1 MVRFTVVRVIQKSIY
16 LRPCCE
22 KVKICKLRFM
32 VRNLYLPGFFV
43 LVFSTS
49 LFAQVGSGTLKGK
62 LTDAETGEALPFVN
76 IVLQEADRQ
85 VTGSATD
92 FDGKYTIKPIP
103 PGTYDVLVS
112 YVGYNAKKIENVRIN
127 NEKITFLD
135 IQLESGIKLD
145 EFEVIEYTVPLID
158 KDGGSSGGTVTR
170 EDITKM
176 PGRSATSIAATV
188 GGVQQTGA
196 GTSIRGA
203 REGNTFFYIDGI
215 KVRGSTNLPKA
226 AIEEVQVLTG
236 GIPASYGD
244 ATGGIVAITTRGAST
259 RFFGGIDVITS
270 GFANEDGD
278 GIGLDR
284 YSQTQVEAVLSGPLL
299 WKKDAEGNKERP
311 LLGFFLSAN
320 YRNFMDNRPLATGS
334 FRIKEDVRNDLI
346 ADPLRFVVQGI
357 NIDNAGGGVYID
369 ENGNSVP
376 VFSIDPQ
383 IQANNNAEFLRSSDW
398 EEVPARNNDRQEGI
412 SLTAKLDVAT
422 TPNIDLSFGG
432 TYDFITDRSWNY
444 SNSLFNSVNNGET
457 RDQTFRIFGR
467 FTQRFANSEDG
478 EGLIKNAFYSLM
490 VDYSQR
496 NFRQWDPR
504 HQDNVFNYGY
514 VGRFETVE
522 VPFYQFL
529 SANDT
534 ITTAGF
540 YQQDFRQ
547 LEVLFTPSDVNS
559 DLASYTSDLYEFYE
573 ENGFTVRT
581 GEQIDASG
589 GLRNG
594 RLPADIFNLYRP
606 IGRPFNSY
614 SFFDNNQFRI
624 TGSGSADIGNHAV
637 TIGFEFEQYTERS
650 FSAAPVG
657 LWNLARQYTNF
668 HLQELDFG
676 AAPDVTF
683 IDGQPYFTYD
693 RLINLDQQT
702 TFDRNLRSTLGLNP
716 NGSDIIY
723 VDALDPEIFE
733 LDMFSADELL
743 NQGNNLVNYYGYD
756 FKGDRLTGGRPTI
769 DDFFTERDEN
779 GNLTRPV
786 AAFEPIY
793 VAGYIMDKF
802 TFDDI
807 IFNVGLRVDRF
818 DANQAVLK
826 DQFVIGEALSVAD
839 TRGGSESN
847 IPDALRVHPSV
858 AGDDWVV
865 YVNDRQNPTAING
878 YRDGNT
884 WYNAQGVEIP
894 DPRAI
899 STPAGIAPL
908 LADPD
913 AVGENLNS
921 GAFEDYDP
929 QWNVMPRIAF
939 SFPISD
945 EAVFFAHYDILT
957 QRPTGQN
964 IMNPID
970 YLFIQNRGNTA
981 IANPNLRPT
990 RTIDYELGFQQVL
1003 SRTSSLKIA
1012 AFYRETRDEI
1022 QARRLLEA
1030 FPVTYTSFDNF
1041 DFGTVKGLTLT
1052 YDLRRTGNVTLRV
1065 AYTLQFAAA
1074 TGSNAG
1080 SAINLVNSG
1089 EPNLRVIFPTSRDQR
1104 HLLITTFDY
1113 RYGSG
1118 ADYNGPTIGG
1128 KQILANTGLNIVST
1142 LGSGTPYS
1150 QQRQATGTQLIN
1162 GGGSPQLEGSPN
1174 GSRLPWQFNVDAQLD
1189 KSWELK
1195 FGKGEEKKTAFL
1207 NAYLLVNNLFNTM
1220 NIINVY
1226 RFTGNP
1232 DDDGYLTS
1240 PIFEPAIEA
1249 QIDPEAFRQMYA
1261 LKMNNPFN
1269 FSVPRTI
1276 QLGLRLDF

>member
-1 MVRFTVVRVIQKSIY
+1 
-16 LRPCCE
+16 
-22 KVKICKLRFM
+22 M
-32 VRNLYLPGFFV
+32 VRNLYLLGIFV
-43 LVFSTS
+43 LGFSS
-49 LFAQVGSGTLKGK
+49 SIFAQVGSGTLKGK
-62 LTDAETGEALPFVN
+62 LTDAETGEPLPFVN
-76 IVLQEADRQ
+76 IVLQEGDRQ
-85 VTGSATD
+85 ITGSATD
-92 FDGKYTIKPIP
+92 FDGNYTIKPIP

-135 IQLESGIKLD
+135 IKLEAGVKLE
-145 EFEVIEYTVPLID
+145 EFEVIEYSVPLID

-170 EDITKM
+170 EDITRM

-270 GFANEDGD
+270 GFANQDGD

-284 YSQTQVEAVLSGPLL
+284 YSQTQVEGVLSGPLL
-299 WKKDAEGNKERP
+299 WKKNAEGEKERP
-311 LLGFFLSAN
+311 LLGFFLSVN
-320 YRNFMDNRPLATGS
+320 YRNFLDNRPLATGA
-334 FRIKEDVRNDLI
+334 FRIKDDVRRELV
-346 ADPLRFVVQGI
+346 ADPLQFVVQGI
-357 NIDNAGGGVYID
+357 NDDSANGVYID
-369 ENGNSVP
+369 EDGNSVP
-376 VFSIDPQ
+376 AVATAPQ
-383 IQANNNAEFLRSSDW
+383 IQANSSAEFLRSDAW
-398 EEVPARNNDRQEGI
+398 EEVPARQFDRRQGI
-412 SLTAKLDVAT
+412 SLTGKLDVAT

-432 TYDFITDRSWNY
+432 TYDFETDRSWSYN
-444 SNSLFNSVNNGET
+444 NSLFNAVNNGET

-467 FTQRFANSEDG
+467 FTQRFTNDNSKED

-496 NFRQWDPR
+496 NFRSWDPV
-504 HQDNVFNYGY
+504 HQDNLFNYGY
-514 VGRFETVE
+514 VGSFETVE
-522 VPFYQFL
+522 APFYEFFTQ
-529 SANDT
+529 NDT
-534 ITTAGF
+534 IPVTGF
-540 YQQDFRQ
+540 YQRDFRSLQ
-547 LEVLFTPSDVNS
+547 INYTPSDVNS
-559 DLASYTSDLYEFYE
+559 DLASYTSDLYEFYD
-573 ENGFTVRT
+573 ENGFTMRT
-581 GEQIDASG
+581 PEQIDASG

-594 RLPADIFNLYRP
+594 RTPSPIFSLYNA
-606 IGRPFNSY
+606 IGVPFNNY
-614 SFFDNNQFRI
+614 QFFDNSQFRV
-624 TGSGSADIGNHAV
+624 TGSGSADIGNHAI
-637 TIGFEFEQYTERS
+637 TLGFEFEQYTERN
-650 FSAAPVG
+650 FQAFPVG
-657 LWNLARQYTNF
+657 LWNLARQYTNA
-668 HLQELDFG
+668 HIQEFDTEN
-676 AAPDVTF
+676 PTETF
-683 IDGQPYFTYD
+683 FVDGQQYFNFD
-693 RLINLDQQT
+693 RVISLDQQT
-702 TFDRNLRSTLGLNP
+702 TFDRNLRTKLGLDP
-716 NGSDIIY
+716 NSDDIIY
-723 VDALDPEIFE
+723 VDALDPETFE

-743 NQGNNLVNYYGYD
+743 NQGNNFVNYYGYD
-756 FKGDRLTGGRPTI
+756 YKGDRLTGGRPTI

-779 GNLTRPV
+779 GDFTRPV

-807 IFNVGLRVDRF
+807 IFNVGVRVDRF
-818 DANQAVLK
+818 DANQPVLR
-826 DQFVIGEALSVAD
+826 DQFVIGDALTVAD
-839 TRGGSESN
+839 TRTSGEGGSTLPSELTS
-847 IPDALRVHPSV
+847 HPSV
-858 AGDDWVV
+858 VGDDWVV

-899 STPAGIAPL
+899 TTPSGIAPL

-913 AVGENLNS
+913 AVGENLTS
-921 GAFEDYDP
+921 AAFEDYEP
-929 QWNVMPRIAF
+929 QWNVMPRISF

-964 IMNPID
+964 ITNPID
-970 YLFIQNRGNTA
+970 YLFIQFRGNSP

-990 RTIDYELGFQQVL
+990 RTVDYELGFQQVL

-1022 QARRLLEA
+1022 QVRRLLEA
-1030 FPVTYTSFDNF
+1030 FPVTYNSFDNF

-1052 YDLRRTGNVTLRV
+1052 YDLRRTGNVSLRV
-1065 AYTLQFAAA
+1065 AYTLQFANA

-1080 SAINLVNSG
+1080 TALNLVNSG

-1113 RYGSG
+1113 RYQSG
-1118 ADYNGPTIGG
+1118 ADYNGPVIGG
-1128 KQILANTGLNIVST
+1128 KQILANAGLNLVGT

-1150 QQRQATGTQLIN
+1150 QQQQPIGTQLI
-1162 GGGSPQLEGSPN
+1162 GGGGAPQLEGTPN
-1174 GSRLPWQFNVDAQLD
+1174 GSRLPWQFNVDAQID

-1220 NIINVY
+1220 NIIDVY

-1232 DDDGYLTS
+1232 DDDGYLSS

-1249 QIDPEAFRQMYA
+1249 QLDPEAFRQMYA
-1261 LKMNNPFN
+1261 LKMNDPFN

>member
-1 MVRFTVVRVIQKSIY
+1 
-16 LRPCCE
+16 
-22 KVKICKLRFM
+22 M
-32 VRNLYLPGFFV
+32 VRNLYLLGF
-43 LVFSTS
+43 LILGLSS
-49 LFAQVGSGTLKGK
+49 SIYAQVGSGTLKGTLK
-62 LTDAETGEALPFVN
+62 DAETGEPLPFVN
-76 IVLQEADRQ
+76 IVLQEGERQ
-85 VTGSATD
+85 ITGSATD

-112 YVGYNAKKIENVRIN
+112 YVGYNARKVEGVIIN

-135 IQLESGIKLD
+135 IELEAGVKLE
-145 EFEVIEYTVPLID
+145 EFEVIDYTVPLID

-259 RFFGGIDVITS
+259 RFFGGIDILTS
-270 GFANEDGD
+270 GFANQDGD

-284 YSQTQVEAVLSGPLL
+284 YSQTQIEGVLSGPLL
-299 WKKDAEGNKERP
+299 WKKNAEGEKERP
-311 LLGFFLSAN
+311 LLGFFLSVN
-320 YRNFMDNRPLATGS
+320 YRNFMDNRPLATGA
-334 FRIKEDVRNDLI
+334 FRIKEDAKNQLI

-357 NIDNAGGGVYID
+357 NDDSANGVYID
-369 ENGNSVP
+369 EDGNSVP
-376 VFSIDPQ
+376 AVAIAPQ
-383 IQANNNAEFLRSSDW
+383 IQANNNAEFLDPDDW
-398 EEVPARNNDRQEGI
+398 EEVPARQYDRQQGI

-432 TYDFITDRSWNY
+432 TYDFVTDRSWSYN
-444 SNSLFNSVNNGET
+444 NSLFNAVNNGET
-457 RDQTFRIFGR
+457 RDQNFRIFGR
-467 FTQRFANSEDG
+467 FTQRFANDDNQEG
-478 EGLIKNAFYSLM
+478 GGGLIKNAFYSLM

-496 NFRQWDPR
+496 NFRSWDPV
-504 HQDNVFNYGY
+504 HEDNLFNYGY
-514 VGRFETVE
+514 VGRFEE
-522 VPFYQFL
+522 VTAPFYTFQVA
-529 SANDT
+529 SDT
-534 ITTAGF
+534 IPATGF
-540 YQQDFRQ
+540 YQEDFRT
-547 LEVLFTPSDVNS
+547 LEVQFTPSEVNS
-559 DLASYTSDLYEFYE
+559 DLASYTTDLYEFYE
-573 ENGFTVRT
+573 ENGFNMRT
-581 GEQIDASG
+581 PEQIDASG

-594 RLPADIFNLYRP
+594 RLPSSVYNLYTA
-606 IGRPFNSY
+606 IGVPFNNY
-614 SFFDNNQFRI
+614 QFFDNNQFRI

-637 TIGFEFEQYTERS
+637 TLGFEFEQYTERS

-657 LWNLARQYTNF
+657 LWNLARQYANDHIGEFDTSTPTSSFFVDGEQYFNF
-668 HLQELDFG
+668 DRI
-676 AAPDVTF
+676 
-683 IDGQPYFTYD
+683 ID
-693 RLINLDQQT
+693 LASQT
-702 TFDRNLRSTLGLNP
+702 TFDRNLRTRLGLDP
-716 NGSDIIY
+716 NGDDLIY
-723 VDALDPEIFE
+723 VDALDPETFE
-733 LDMFSADELL
+733 LEMFSADELL

-756 FKGDRLTGGRPTI
+756 YKGDPLTGGRPTI
-769 DDFFTERDEN
+769 DDFFTETDDN
-779 GNLTRPV
+779 GDFTRPV
-786 AAFEPIY
+786 APFQPIY
-793 VAGYIMDKF
+793 IAGYIMDKF

-818 DANQAVLK
+818 DANQSVLK
-826 DQFVIGEALSVAD
+826 DQFVIGEALTVAD
-839 TRGGSESN
+839 TRGGSEGGGIDPVLQN
-847 IPDALRVHPSV
+847 HPSV

-865 YVNDRQNPTAING
+865 YVNDLQNPTAING

-899 STPAGIAPL
+899 TTPAGIAPL
-908 LADPD
+908 LVDPD
-913 AVGENLNS
+913 ATGEQLNS
-921 GAFEDYDP
+921 GAFEDYEP
-929 QWNVMPRIAF
+929 QWNVMPRISF

-957 QRPTGQN
+957 QRPIGQN
-964 IMNPID
+964 ITNPID
-970 YLFIQNRGNTA
+970 YLFIQFRGNTP

-990 RTIDYELGFQQVL
+990 RTVDYELGFQQVL

-1022 QARRLLEA
+1022 QVRRLLQA
-1030 FPVTYTSFDNF
+1030 FPVTYNSFDNF

-1065 AYTLQFAAA
+1065 AYTLQFANA
-1074 TGSNAG
+1074 TGSNSGTAL
-1080 SAINLVNSG
+1080 NLVNSG

-1113 RYGSG
+1113 RYGQG
-1118 ADYNGPTIGG
+1118 ADYNGPVIGG
-1128 KQILANTGLNIVST
+1128 SQIFANAGLNIVST

-1150 QQRQATGTQLIN
+1150 QQQQATGTQLI
-1162 GGGSPQLEGSPN
+1162 GGGGAPQLEGTPN
-1174 GSRLPWQFNVDAQLD
+1174 GSRLPWQFNIDAQID
-1189 KSWELK
+1189 KSWDLK
-1195 FGKGEEKKTAFL
+1195 FGKGEEKKTARL
-1207 NAYLLVNNLFNTM
+1207 NAYLLINNLLNTM
-1220 NIINVY
+1220 NIIDVY
-1226 RFTGNP
+1226 RYTGNP

-1261 LKMNNPFN
+1261 LKMNDPFN

>member
-1 MVRFTVVRVIQKSIY
+1 
-16 LRPCCE
+16 
-22 KVKICKLRFM
+22 M
-32 VRNLYLPGFFV
+32 VRNLYLLGTLF

-49 LFAQVGSGTLKGK
+49 LFAQVGSGTLKGT
-62 LTDAETGEALPFVN
+62 LIDSETGEPLPFVN
-76 IVLQEADRQ
+76 IVLQDGDRQ

-112 YVGYNAKKIENVRIN
+112 YVGYNAKKIEGVRIN
-127 NEKITFLD
+127 NEKITFVDIELD
-135 IQLESGIKLD
+135 AGVRLE

-176 PGRSATSIAATV
+176 PGRSANSIAATV
-188 GGVQQTGA
+188 GGVQQNGA

-203 REGNTFFYIDGI
+203 REGNTFYYIDGI
-215 KVRGSTNLPKA
+215 KIRGNTNLPKA
-226 AIEEVQVLTG
+226 AIEEVQVMTG

-244 ATGGIVAITTRGAST
+244 ATGGIIAITTRGASS
-259 RFFGGIDVITS
+259 RWFGGIDIITS
-270 GFANEDGD
+270 GFANQDGD

-284 YSQTQVEAVLSGPLL
+284 YSRTQVEGVLSGPLL

-334 FRIKEDVRNDLI
+334 FRIKDDVRNRLV
-346 ADPLRFVVQGI
+346 ADPLSFSLQGVGSVGT
-357 NIDNAGGGVYID
+357 DGGFYID
-369 ENGNSVP
+369 EENQVVP
-376 VFSIDPQ
+376 ASFANPQ
-383 IQANNNAEFLRSSDW
+383 IQANGNAQFIRPNDW
-398 EEVPARNNDRQEGI
+398 EEVPARQFDRNQAV

-432 TYDFITDRSWNY
+432 TFDYGIDRSWSY
-444 SNSLFNSVNNGET
+444 ANSLFNASNNGES
-457 RDQTFRIFGR
+457 RDQTFRVFGR
-467 FTQRFANSEDG
+467 FTQRFANSTKEEG
-478 EGLIKNAFYSLM
+478 GLIKNAFYSLM

-496 NFRQWDPR
+496 NFRSWDPT
-504 HQDNVFNYGY
+504 HQDNLFNYGY
-514 VGRFETVE
+514 VGRFETNE
-522 VPFYQFL
+522 QPFFL
-529 SANDT
+529 LINDVSQIDT
-534 ITTAGF
+534 LDTPGY
-540 YQQDFRQ
+540 YQQGFTPV
-547 LEVLFTPSDVNS
+547 EIGFTPSDVNS
-559 DLASYTSDLYEFYE
+559 DLAAYTSDLYEFYE
-573 ENGFTVRT
+573 QNNFTVAT
-581 GEQIDASG
+581 VDQIDAAG

-594 RLPADIFNLYRP
+594 RTPASVYGLYSP
-606 IGRPFNSY
+606 IGSPFNSY
-614 SFFDNNQFRI
+614 SLFDNNQFRI
-624 TGSGSADIGNHAV
+624 TGSGSADIGNHAI
-637 TIGFEFEQYTERS
+637 TLGFEFEQYTERS
-650 FSAAPVG
+650 FGASPVG
-657 LWNLARQYTNF
+657 LWNLARQYTNA
-668 HLQELDFG
+668 HLQQFDFS
-676 AAPDVTF
+676 
-683 IDGQPYFTYD
+683 QPSDTLPSTPEGFSFFTYD
-693 RLINLDQQT
+693 RIINLDNQQ
-702 TFDRNLRSTLGLNP
+702 TFDRNLRRSLGLNP
-716 NGSDIIY
+716 DGDDIIY
-723 VDALDPEIFE
+723 VDELDPETFE

-743 NQGNNLVNYYGYD
+743 NQGANLVSYSGYD
-756 FKGDRLTGGRPTI
+756 YKGDRLTGGRPTI

-779 GNLTRPV
+779 GNLTRPI

-793 VAGYIMDKF
+793 IAGYIMDKF

-818 DANQAVLK
+818 DANQSVLK
-826 DQFVIGEALSVAD
+826 DQFVIGEALTVAD
-839 TRGGSESN
+839 TRNIGEGGR
-847 IPDALRVHPSV
+847 PLTDAIRTHPSV
-858 AGDDWVV
+858 VNDDWVV
-865 YVNDRQNPTAING
+865 YVNNVQNPTSING

-894 DPRAI
+894 DPTAI
-899 STPAGIAPL
+899 TAASGQIAPL

-921 GAFEDYDP
+921 GAFEDYEP

-964 IMNPID
+964 INNPID
-970 YLFIQNRGNTA
+970 YLFIQNRNNS

-1022 QARRLLEA
+1022 QARRLFQA
-1030 FPVTYTSFDNF
+1030 YPVSYTSFDNF

-1052 YDLRRTGNVTLRV
+1052 YDLRRTGNITLRV
-1065 AYTLQFAAA
+1065 AYTLQFASA

-1089 EPNLRVIFPTSRDQR
+1089 EPNLRIIFPTTRDQR

-1113 RYGSG
+1113 RYGTG
-1118 ADYNGPTIGG
+1118 ADYNGPVIGG
-1128 KQILANTGLNIVST
+1128 KQVLANTGLNIVST

-1150 QQRQATGTQLIN
+1150 QQRQATGTQLA
-1162 GGGSPQLEGSPN
+1162 GGGGAPQLEGQVN
-1174 GSRLPWQFNVDAQLD
+1174 GSRLPWQFNIDAQLD
-1189 KSWELK
+1189 KSWQLK

-1207 NAYLLVNNLFNTM
+1207 NAYLLVNNVLNTM

-1232 DDDGYLTS
+1232 DDDGYLSS

-1261 LKMNNPFN
+1261 LKVNSPFN